1 MKIIDQ
7 HHEII
12 HITPALLEHIE
23 AAARTCYK
31 SGDRIK
37 TGSAEAFVAM
47 IMRCGHHAMLEFG
60 DITVRF
66 VTNRGVTHELVRHRL
81 CSFAQESTRYVRY
94 NGAMEVIRP
103 VWWHDST
110 WDHQACW
117 EAALSGAETAYE
129 DLLRQGWRPEQARDV
144 LPNALKTEIVVNGNI
159 REWRHILTLRT
170 SPQAHPQIR
179 VLMAGLLA
187 DLKQRVAVVFD
198 DILSGTE
205 SDFGTTNEGNQ

>member
-7 HHEII
+7 SHEVI
-12 HITPALLEHIE
+12 HITPDLLEHIE
-23 AAARTCYK
+23 AAARTCYQ
-31 SGDRIK
+31 SEDRIK

-47 IMRCGHHAMLEFG
+47 ILRCGHHAMLEFG

-81 CSFAQESTRYVRY
+81 CTFAQESTRYVRY

-117 EAALSGAETAYE
+117 EAALSAAETAYQT
-129 DLLRQGWRPEQARDV
+129 LLHQGWRPEQARDV
-144 LPNALKTEIVVNGNI
+144 LPNATKTEIVIVANV

-170 SPQAHPQIR
+170 SKHAHPQMR
-179 VLMAGLLA
+179 ALMLPLLA
-187 DLKQRVAVVFD
+187 ELTEKYPVLFS
-198 DILSGTE
+198 DIKGE
-205 SDFGTTNEGNQ
+205 